1 MSPGSGS
8 RVKSSKL
15 INMHDFDQLVPLI
28 SPNAI
33 FWFNDGSFCGLKQIR
48 QAFEE
53 TWKKFPLENYWL
65 ENLEWVA
72 QSKDCAGCTY
82 HFRWR
87 AILNGSAL
95 EGGGRGTTI
104 LRREA
109 NVWKI
114 THEHLSQFLNKT
126 PRADSCRVDR
136 SDCAKS
142 GHERNAA
149 TSMVAAGSYATSCN
163 WASPLWR
170 KHA

>member
-1 MSPGSGS
+1 M
-8 RVKSSKL
+8 KSSKL

-114 THEHLSQFLNKT
+114 THEHLSQFPKQDPKGRQL
-126 PRADSCRVDR
+126 PSR
-136 SDCAKS
+136 SLGLRQKRS
-142 GHERNAA
+142 
-149 TSMVAAGSYATSCN
+149 
-163 WASPLWR
+163 
-170 KHA
+170 

>member
-1 MSPGSGS
+1 MAWEVAIFFPRKRGTWSYYRGQQMLPEETL
-8 RVKSSKL
+8 KQYEAK
-15 INMHDFDQLVPLI
+15 INMHDFDELVPLI

-53 TWKKFPLENYWL
+53 TWQKFPLENYWL

-72 QSKDCAGCTY
+72 QSRDCAGCTY
-82 HFRWR
+82 HFRWK
-87 AILNGSAL
+87 AVLNGSAL

-114 THEHLSQFLNKT
+114 IHEHLSQFPKQ
-126 PRADSCRVDR
+126 
-136 SDCAKS
+136 
-142 GHERNAA
+142 
-149 TSMVAAGSYATSCN
+149 
-163 WASPLWR
+163 
-170 KHA
+170 